1 MLAKLTTP
9 HLPKLPIS
17 ISNIVLMT
25 GEFLLFLLV
34 YLMTLPALGLF
45 VGLTITPITLMVA
58 IIFAVGT
65 CVALNRDRILDAS
78 VGFIVGLI
86 IMIVCCLLI
95 GYVRDFSFDSD
106 MYHKLAVHALG
117 NGWNPLVEQSED
129 YQRAHEVFEPI
140 SGIWIDHYSKGV
152 YFIAASFYTAFDN
165 LEAGKAYTL
174 ILVIS
179 AAMIISVVLKRNLLS
194 AIPAAIVAII
204 TAFNPITCAQMLA
217 FYNDAFL
224 MLSITVLITGLILYT
239 CNSDK
244 RSDILAMVLIAC
256 GFVLCAETKFTGLAY
271 GGLFSLSFYILFS
284 IRALRKSVSARRWLR
299 LSALFA
305 AVIFSSVVIFGYT
318 SYVTNMLDHGN
329 PFYPLM
335 GPDAVDIVSFNEPYG
350 YASMNNLEKL
360 FYSYFGVVSNDQI
373 EDKFTGLPD
382 LKIPFTFSMDEV
394 ELFYSP
400 DIRVSGFGPIY
411 SGILICQIAILIVTS
426 TIVHRRN
433 KSIFAAFICYAIPS
447 LILILAIPE
456 SWWARYSGYQYLFNV
471 FALIFLLICFKD
483 TKRTKRIIFGA
494 ISGIF
499 ALLLI
504 ANSAMI
510 FYGSATKAL
519 RSTQI
524 LDPHIE
530 YMQALTEDNAR
541 ILVNYWDLLPGALY
555 ALTDNGIEFELIYV
569 DEYGNPKID
578 WQWPLNHFSYTVPEH
593 EQ

>member
-140 SGIWIDHYSKGV
+140 SGIWIDHYTKGV
-152 YFIAASFYTAFDN
+152 YFIAASLYTAFGN

-174 ILVIS
+174 ILMIS
-179 AAMIISVVLKRNLLS
+179 AAMIIGVVLKRNLLS

-239 CNSDK
+239 CNSDE

-256 GFVLCAETKFTGLAY
+256 GFILCAETKFTGLAY

-284 IRALRKSVSARRWLR
+284 IRALRKSVSVRRWLR

-426 TIVHRRN
+426 LVVHRRN

-510 FYGSATKAL
+510 FYGSASKAL

-541 ILVNYWDLLPGALY
+541 ILVNYWDMLPGVLY
-555 ALTDNGIEFELIYV
+555 ALTDSGIEFELIYV

>member
-34 YLMTLPALGLF
+34 YSMTLPALGLF
-45 VGLTITPITLMVA
+45 VGLTITPITLLVA

-65 CVALNRDRILDAS
+65 CVALNRDRILGVS
-78 VGFIVGLI
+78 VGFIAGLI
-86 IMIVCCLLI
+86 IMIICCLLI
-95 GYVRDFSFDSD
+95 GYVRDFTWDSD

-129 YQRAHEVFEPI
+129 YQRAHEIFEPI
-140 SGIWIDHYSKGV
+140 SGIWIDHYTKGV
-152 YFIAASFYTAFDN
+152 YFIAASLYTAFGN

-174 ILVIS
+174 ILMIS
-179 AAMIISVVLKRNLLS
+179 AAMIIGVVLKRNLLS
-194 AIPAAIVAII
+194 AMPAAIVAIV
-204 TAFNPITCAQMLA
+204 AVVNPITCAQVLA

-224 MLSITVLITGLILYT
+224 MLSITVLIAGLVLFT
-239 CNSDK
+239 SKSDEG
-244 RSDILAMVLIAC
+244 SDVLAMALIAC
-256 GFVLCAETKFTGLAY
+256 GFILCAETKFTGLAY

-284 IRALRKSVSARRWLR
+284 IRTLRKSVSVKRWLR

-318 SYVTNMLDHGN
+318 SYVTNTLDHGN

-350 YASMNNLEKL
+350 YANMNNLEKL

-373 EDKFTGLPD
+373 ERKITGLPE

-394 ELFYSP
+394 ELFYYP

-411 SGILICQIAILIVTS
+411 SGILICQIAILIATS
-426 TIVHRRN
+426 SIVHRRN
-433 KSIFAAFICYAIPS
+433 KSIFMAFICYAIPA
-447 LILILAIPE
+447 LILLVGISE
-456 SWWARYSGYQYLFNV
+456 SWWARYSGYQYLFNI
-471 FALIFLLICFKD
+471 FASIFLFICFKD
-483 TKRTKRIIFGA
+483 ANGTKRIIFGA
-494 ISGIF
+494 ISSIF
-499 ALLLI
+499 ALLL
-504 ANSAMI
+504 AVNSIMI
-510 FYGSATKAL
+510 LYGSASKAL
-519 RSTQI
+519 YSTQV

-530 YMQALTEDNAR
+530 YMQALTEDDMD
-541 ILVNYWDLLPGALY
+541 ILVTYWDLLPGALY